1 MYSLP
6 DAGRTVLPFLIA
18 VACALGAG
26 VAAFFLPPARREA
39 SPRTATAL
47 AWALAV
53 TYAVVFTAW
62 ACARLYAVDYTGI
75 DLGEYAQTL
84 YRTIHGN
91 VMTHTFRGAVCA
103 FDHCSPILVVLS
115 PLALISRN
123 PAYLLALLSFSVAA
137 TVLFIYLTAA
147 TAGDR
152 WLALALAASFALL
165 PFVHAAT
172 LYENPV
178 RGIPGAMG
186 VGALYF
192 FARRRFGV
200 GVAFAFVAASVS
212 EEAAAYALPL
222 ILAGTIICRRW
233 RAGAIAFVVLALYV
247 GLVCAW
253 QYPKWAWGRGQIT
266 HVGHYLDAY
275 RAEGIRGLVVPQ
287 GEIPWGPRVWY
298 FLQNAGPV
306 APLVLGAGPAALV
319 IILPAYVVYSNINPS
334 IVRLGYGFPLVF
346 IPFVYGA
353 AAFGVHAFSRLPH
366 RRWRRALTAGAA
378 ALAVVAPL
386 TSGVLKYRGLY
397 KELFAGARPDFH
409 RVAVFAGLKQI
420 PADASVCTD
429 ADAFPWV
436 AAREVA
442 TYYPCGTQ
450 ADQPIKV
457 DYVFLDRNSQPPRL
471 FPERAAAL
479 AAAGYTAWKVTPDYA
494 LYRRGAGTL
503 TADDVWRAWYG
514 VITDESF
521 YAPGG
526 GGRRSVRDADAP
538 LGGTALRVHSYAISV
553 GDEGYFF
560 PPGRYRLRFVAKA
573 APEKLCHVVAAIGGR
588 DAATGENYP
597 VKETCWTIW
606 TDGRY
611 HHHDVNFKLSRPSY
625 LSFSL
630 DATNPFWFDGIMVG
644 GDHYTAADAALYSR
658 P

>member
-6 DAGRTVLPFLIA
+6 DAGRTLLPLIIA
-18 VACALGAG
+18 VACGLGAG
-26 VAAFFLPPARREA
+26 AAAFFLPPPRRAA

-47 AWALAV
+47 AWGLAV

-62 ACARLYAVDYTGI
+62 AWARLYALDYTGI

-84 YRTIHGN
+84 YRTVHGD

-103 FDHCSPILVVLS
+103 FDHCSPILLALS
-115 PLALISRN
+115 PLALVFRN
-123 PAYLLALLSFSVAA
+123 PAYLLALLSLSVAA
-137 TVLFIYLTAA
+137 TILFLYLTAA
-147 TAGDR
+147 TAGNR

-165 PFVHAAT
+165 PFVHGAT

-178 RGIPGAMG
+178 RGLPGAMG

-233 RAGAIAFVVLALYV
+233 RAGAVAFAVLALYF

-275 RAEGIRGLVVPQ
+275 RVEGVRGLLVPQ
-287 GEIPWGPRVWY
+287 GDIGWGPRLWY
-298 FLQNAGPV
+298 FAQNLGPV
-306 APLVLGAGPAALV
+306 APLLPGAGPAALV
-319 IILPAYVVYSNINPS
+319 IILPAYVVYTNINPS
-334 IVRLGYGFPLVF
+334 IVRLGYGFPLAF

-353 AAFGVHAFSRLPH
+353 AAFGVHALSRLPH
-366 RRWRRALTAGAA
+366 RRWRRAVTAGAA

-386 TSGVLKYRGLY
+386 ASGVLKYRGLY
-397 KELFAGARPDFH
+397 QELFAGAYPNFH
-409 RVAVFAGLKQI
+409 RIGVFAGLKQI
-420 PADASVCTD
+420 PADASVCAD

-450 ADQPIKV
+450 AEQPLKV
-457 DYVFLDRNSQPPRL
+457 DYVFLDRGLQPPRL
-471 FPERAAAL
+471 FPARAAAL
-479 AAAGYTAWKVTPDYA
+479 AVMGYRPWRVTPDYA

-514 VITDESF
+514 VIPDENF
-521 YAPGG
+521 FAPGG
-526 GGRRSVRDADAP
+526 FSRSVRDDAAP
-538 LGGTALRVHSYAISV
+538 LGGTALRVHSSAVSV
-553 GDEGYFF
+553 GDEGAFF
-560 PPGRYRLRFVAKA
+560 PPGRYRLRFLAKA
-573 APEKLCHVVAAIGGR
+573 GPEKLCHVVVAIGGR
-588 DAATGENYP
+588 DAATGERYP

-606 TDGRY
+606 TDGLY
-611 HHHDVNFKLSRPSY
+611 HHREVYFKLNRPSY

-630 DATNPFWFDGIMVG
+630 DATNPFWFDGIMVD
-644 GDHYTAADAALYSR
+644 GDHYTATDAARYS
-658 P
+658 PT